1 MKQRTALL
9 TLLALLAVETFAQQP
24 DTIRIPSIEAV
35 REQNDWLVGENP
47 VALSMNGFRSFS
59 VAEAAYQHQAGTFG
73 NPTFPTSTDCYAVRS
88 ESYQTLGNVSLYG
101 KLSYA
106 LTKRQHQN
114 WNGMTTTGDGD
125 LAMDSYGRTGSH
137 WSAANLCDS
146 VSGNQRAERYEL
158 AGAFSLPLRQHWLI
172 GTRFDYHVE
181 QTAKDTDP
189 RNRNQWMEWQLI
201 PGAAYKRGPLR
212 LGISLLYAHRKEG
225 VDYQYVGSH
234 ITYPV
239 FVSYPLGFFGTLS
252 GSEPIH
258 WQYTGHEVG
267 GALQMGLIR
276 SCIRFFQQLGGSIIR
291 QSVESNRVEN
301 RCQSETEGWQLA
313 YLARVACL
321 LPHVRHEW
329 AVEADYHQSRSYDP
343 LQRQEVGGP
352 WQTYGRVLRSTRHE
366 GLCRLTYGYHR
377 LRDTW
382 HSRFSVL
389 SGITFRQTESALL
402 FYPAEYTQSL
412 HRLTADVTL
421 NRNFL
426 LSSAQLDFSVGGCYG
441 TGGGS
446 LQNEKQ
452 WGGQTQPD
460 IRLWQNTE
468 WQQQVYRYEIVSRW
482 QMNASL
488 TYTREL
494 VRSPL
499 RWFVC
504 LMGQYGRDTETLAQ
518 NHGSKV
524 AAQIGVLF

>member
-1 MKQRTALL
+1 MRQRTV
-9 TLLALLAVETFAQQP
+9 LLALFFLLAVATFSQT
-24 DTIRIPSIEAV
+24 DTLRIPSMEV
-35 REQNDWLVGENP
+35 LRGQNIWLVGDNP
-47 VALSMNGFRSFS
+47 VALSMNCFRSFS
-59 VAEAAYQHQAGTFG
+59 VAEAMYQHQAGTFG
-73 NPTFPTSTDCYAVRS
+73 NPTFPTSIDRYVVCS

-158 AGAFSLPLRQHWLI
+158 AGAFSLPLRKHWFI

-181 QTAKDTDP
+181 QTAKDADP
-189 RNRNQWMEWQLI
+189 RNRNQWMEWQLTS
-201 PGAAYKRGPLR
+201 GAVYEHGYLR
-212 LGISLLYAHRKEG
+212 LGASLLYAHRKEG
-225 VDYQYVGSH
+225 VDYQHVGSH

-252 GSEPIH
+252 GSGPIN

-267 GALQMGLIR
+267 GALQMGFVR
-276 SCIRFFQQLGGSIIR
+276 SRIRFFQQLGGSIIR

-402 FYPAEYTQSL
+402 FYPAEYTQPL

-426 LSSAQLDFSVGGCYG
+426 LPSAQLNFSVGGRYG

-452 WGGQTQPD
+452 LGGQTQPD

-468 WQQQVYRYEIVSRW
+468 WQQQVYRYEIASQW
-482 QMNASL
+482 QLNASL

-494 VRSPL
+494 TSSSL
-499 RWFVC
+499 RWFAC
-504 LMGQYGRDTETLAQ
+504 LTGWYGRSEESLAQ
-518 NHGSKV
+518 KNGSEV
-524 AAQIGVLF
+524 AAQIGILF